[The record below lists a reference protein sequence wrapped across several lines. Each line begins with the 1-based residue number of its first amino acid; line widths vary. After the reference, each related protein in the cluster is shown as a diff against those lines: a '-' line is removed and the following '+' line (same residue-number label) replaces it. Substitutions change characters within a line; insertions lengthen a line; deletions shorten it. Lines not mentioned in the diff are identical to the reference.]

1 MFLDLYLEKSLNLTR
16 PLFSLE
22 KSLSWGIEWNLLLSF
37 TFYFN
42 SQLVFQFHLS
52 NLFSLSLHGHKT
64 HLLYGPTIQILQI
77 AYLFFSLFSAFK
89 ASPHELGQVMS
100 RGALSQNPT
109 MHSRRGN
116 GPSSCGERGE
126 ITTTVGTCDECRIS

>member
-52 NLFSLSLHGHKT
+52 NLFSLSPWTQNSPAIWPHNTDLADC
-64 HLLYGPTIQILQI
+64 LP
-77 AYLFFSLFSAFK
+77 FFLPF
-89 ASPHELGQVMS
+89 
-100 RGALSQNPT
+100 LSFQ
-109 MHSRRGN
+109 S
-116 GPSSCGERGE
+116 
-126 ITTTVGTCDECRIS
+126 